1 MAHKALTNSQPV
13 TMLDRQVEGAYAR
26 ALEGITA

>member
-13 TMLDRQVEGAYAR
+13 IMFGRQVEYASAR
-26 ALEGITA
+26 ALEGITV